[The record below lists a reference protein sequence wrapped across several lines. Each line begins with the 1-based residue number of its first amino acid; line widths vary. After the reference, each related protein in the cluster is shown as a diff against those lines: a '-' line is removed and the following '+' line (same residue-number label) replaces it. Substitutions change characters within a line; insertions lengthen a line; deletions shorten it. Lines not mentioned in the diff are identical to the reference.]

1 MAGCRTYKYLLKPTT
16 KQVATLERLVAG
28 QRELYNAALEERRG
42 AWRMEHR
49 SVTYFD
55 QSRTLTELRSV
66 RPDILAFGVT
76 VARGTL
82 TRLDRSFSAFYR
94 RCRKG
99 EAPGFPRFKGAGSF
113 DSVQWEDTN
122 GWNLDEATGRLKLLG
137 VGNIKV
143 KLHRPT
149 KGVPKAITVKK
160 SGPRWWLSVRCVE
173 VPAEP
178 LPATGRSVGVDLGVG
193 VLVATSDGELFCG
206 PRFAK
211 RSEAELARAQQAL
224 ATKTRGSKRRQKAKE
239 RVATVHR
246 KIADQRRDA
255 HHKLSRRL
263 VDRYDVIVFEDLKIT
278 NMTRRPQPRPD
289 GKGGHEPNGAGAKAG
304 LNRSIQDA
312 GWGTLQAM
320 VAYKAES
327 AGRQVIVVDPR
338 NSSRRCAHCG
348 HTEKENRHKAAF
360 KCLVCGHEAHADVN
374 AACNILR
381 AGRAQQLLHLA
392 A

>member
-16 KQVATLERLVAG
+16 RQVATLERLLVG

-49 SVTYFD
+49 SVTYVD
-55 QSRTLTELRSV
+55 QTRTLTELRSV

-82 TRLDRSFSAFYR
+82 KRLDRSFQAFYR

-113 DSVQWEDTN
+113 DSVQWEDHT
-122 GWNLDEATGRLKLLG
+122 GWALDEQSRRLRLQG
-137 VGNIKV
+137 VGTIKV
-143 KLHRPT
+143 TLHRPT
-149 KGVPKAITVKK
+149 KGIPKAITVKR
-160 SGPRWWLSVRCVE
+160 SGRRWWLSVRCVE

-178 LPATGRSVGVDLGVG
+178 LPSTGHSVGVDLGVG
-193 VLVATSDGELFCG
+193 VLVATSDSELFCG
-206 PRFAK
+206 PRFLQ
-211 RSEAELARAQQAL
+211 RSEAKLVRAQQAL
-224 ATKTRGSKRRQKAKE
+224 TRKTRGSKRRQKAKE
-239 RVATVHR
+239 RVTAIHR
-246 KIADQRRDA
+246 TIANQRHDA
-255 HHKLSRRL
+255 HHQLSRQL
-263 VDRYDVIVFEDLKIT
+263 VDRYDLIVFEDLKIT
-278 NMTRRPQPRPD
+278 NMTRRPRPRAD
-289 GKGGHEPNGAGAKAG
+289 GKGGHEPNGAGRKAG
-304 LNRSIQDA
+304 LNQSIHDA

-348 HTEKENRHKAAF
+348 HTERENRHNTAF
-360 KCLVCGHEAHADVN
+360 RCLSCGHEAHADVN

-381 AGRAQQLLHLA
+381 AGRAQQLNLA